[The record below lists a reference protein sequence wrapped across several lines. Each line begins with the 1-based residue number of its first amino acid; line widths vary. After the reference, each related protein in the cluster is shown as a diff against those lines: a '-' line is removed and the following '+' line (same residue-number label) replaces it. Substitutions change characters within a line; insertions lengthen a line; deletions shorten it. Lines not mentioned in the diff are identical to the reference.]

1 MGIEA
6 AHFPSRSYVVAAEP
20 ERGGVHDIRAD
31 AFAAGVWEPGVPVV
45 VCGHEQE
52 SYASLVRH
60 EDMWEP
66 DEGEAVQAAA

>member
-6 AHFPSRSYVVAAEP
+6 ERFPSRSSVVVAEP
-20 ERGGVHDIRAD
+20 EHGGVCDFRAD
-31 AFAAGVWEPGVPVV
+31 AFAAGVWEPGVPVA

-66 DEGEAVQAAA
+66 NEGEEVQGAA